1 MITDAEGGSS
11 MASAHDQALEA
22 HREIQ
27 QATRQLGSASDLVDL
42 LRRLQELRGLIAPHF
57 MDEEKPD
64 GFFDLIRA
72 RSGRHLGRVK
82 ELENEHQALFS
93 AIDGLAERARACLA
107 GPIAQIL
114 KEAADLARR
123 MHEHEAREN
132 ALLIDALYVDIGEE
146 E

>member
-1 MITDAEGGSS
+1 MHERSIARRRAPMTTDAEGGSS
-11 MASAHDQALEA
+11 MAGTNDQTLHA

-27 QATRQLGSASDLVDL
+27 QATTRLGSASDLVDL

-82 ELENEHQALFS
+82 ELEDE
-93 AIDGLAERARACLA
+93 
-107 GPIAQIL
+107 
-114 KEAADLARR
+114 
-123 MHEHEAREN
+123 
-132 ALLIDALYVDIGEE
+132 
-146 E
+146 